1 MNTWL
6 QVPGGCRLHT
16 PTAAVPRIPAKRRAH
31 HPTAQVGVSVRFTM
45 GGSEGHRL
53 LVACMHRLDDMR
65 MMAAVDHKGRLLYA
79 NSSLASLLGYKLN
92 VLRAKEL
99 AALLP
104 PPYNVLH
111 SKWLKVCEG
120 AQEQCARC
128 LALRFPA
135 ISWLKLLRRTQLLP
149 LHVPARMSVQL
160 VSSNGTAVPVKASIS
175 HHPGSLSQGAT
186 WAVAF
191 TRSSQAAADDER
203 RLLLRI
209 MLDGT
214 IVAVSR
220 GTPSALFGVEPSRV
234 VGTKLEHL
242 VDVCWEYSKGGEP
255 RAGRGKWRQAFVV
268 SCNTGGMEFVLA
280 ASSTTCTWL
289 TGATH

>member
-1 MNTWL
+1 MPCIK
-6 QVPGGCRLHT
+6 VPCHKLAKIT
-16 PTAAVPRIPAKRRAH
+16 APYPTATSACPC
-31 HPTAQVGVSVRFTM
+31 AQDAEAFDARQSP
-45 GGSEGHRL
+45 GSCR
-53 LVACMHRLDDMR
+53 
-65 MMAAVDHKGRLLYA
+65 
-79 NSSLASLLGYKLN
+79 N
-92 VLRAKEL
+92 
-99 AALLP
+99 
-104 PPYNVLH
+104 
-111 SKWLKVCEG
+111 
-120 AQEQCARC
+120 
-128 LALRFPA
+128 
-135 ISWLKLLRRTQLLP
+135 T
-149 LHVPARMSVQL
+149 MSVQL